1 VIAEAPPAERIAR
14 HALVDRLFHWCA
26 AATVITLMA
35 TGLLPVVGIKFAW
48 VTIHWIVGLAL
59 AVLTLLHLV
68 RALIWQ
74 DWRSMVPSSADLR
87 LARPAKYSLA
97 QQLMHHGWALIVVV
111 GIVTGG
117 AMLAKID
124 TPLWKRDPYLLSAQ
138 TWGVIYVL
146 HGLVALLAVTLV
158 MLHVYFALLP
168 EKRLYLR
175 SMLRGWMSRAELLAQ
190 HDPARWSGGR
200 THR

>member
-48 VTIHWIVGLAL
+48 VTVHWIVGVAL
-59 AVLTLLHLV
+59 AVLTILHLV

-74 DWRSMVPSSADLR
+74 DWRSMVPTRADLR

-97 QQLMHHGWALIVVV
+97 QQLMHHAWALIVVV
-111 GIVTGG
+111 GIATGG

-175 SMLRGWMSRAELLAQ
+175 SMLRGWISRTELLAQ
-190 HDPARWSGGR
+190 HDPGRWSGGK